1 MTTLILFLTSLAN
14 AYVSSPAWLAVIE
27 QVPWLTGVKVEPE
40 TVQIDGVV
48 LAKLT
53 VNPLVEV
60 ALNCKVPVDR
70 EIEVGGV
77 KVMV

>member
-1 MTTLILFLTSLAN
+1 MAPLRVHIS
-14 AYVSSPAWLAVIE
+14 
-27 QVPWLTGVKVEPE
+27 
-40 TVQIDGVV
+40 GVV

-60 ALNCKVPVDR
+60 ALRIKVPDAK
-70 EIEVGGV
+70 EILAGGV

>member
-1 MTTLILFLTSLAN
+1 M
-14 AYVSSPAWLAVIE
+14 SSPAWLAVIE

-60 ALNCKVPVDR
+60 ALSDVAPAPG